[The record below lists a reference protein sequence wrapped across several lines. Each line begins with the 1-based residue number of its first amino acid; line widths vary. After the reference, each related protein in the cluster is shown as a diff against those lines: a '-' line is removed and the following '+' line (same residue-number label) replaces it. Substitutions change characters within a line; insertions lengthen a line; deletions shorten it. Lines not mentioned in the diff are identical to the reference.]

1 MPTEPKHGLAARTR
15 VLDAH
20 KAGQDWALVADC
32 NGIPATTARTIVERG
47 TPDIKKRGGARATC
61 TKCTPE
67 MEEALVEYLE
77 DNCQYTLVQMQE
89 MLHFDFGGRALIG
102 QRAVVKLPPSKGAN
116 LQLQCAVSPEVGL
129 VHYAKQRG
137 SIKMEVNAAFVD
149 AVYEAVKRHDV
160 YRDHFAGKTVV
171 IVLDNAPA
179 HSQTEDLI
187 TEQEDLEL
195 LRLAPY
201 SPMCNPIEVY

>member
-1 MPTEPKHGLAARTR
+1 MASRPGTR

-89 MLHFDFGGRALIG
+89 IIACTL
-102 QRAVVKLPPSKGAN
+102 
-116 LQLQCAVSPEVGL
+116 
-129 VHYAKQRG
+129 Y
-137 SIKMEVNAAFVD
+137 
-149 AVYEAVKRHDV
+149 
-160 YRDHFAGKTVV
+160 
-171 IVLDNAPA
+171 
-179 HSQTEDLI
+179 
-187 TEQEDLEL
+187 
-195 LRLAPY
+195 
-201 SPMCNPIEVY
+201 